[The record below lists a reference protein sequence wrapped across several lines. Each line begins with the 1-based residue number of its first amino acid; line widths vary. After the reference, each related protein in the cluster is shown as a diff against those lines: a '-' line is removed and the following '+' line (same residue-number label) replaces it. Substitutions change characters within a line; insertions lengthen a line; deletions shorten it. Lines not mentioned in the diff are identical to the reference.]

1 MVRKGTVRFHFIE
14 IFALIGQ
21 KRLKETVA
29 DLLFREG
36 RAFESMDYI
45 FCSDEELL
53 QINQEF
59 LKHDDLTDII
69 TFDLSD
75 DPAVLKGEIYISVE
89 RVKDNAMI
97 FNIPFH
103 TELARVIFHGA
114 LHLCGYND
122 KGQKDQQLMRRKEE
136 EYLAEWE
143 GRRPRS
149 T

>member
-59 LKHDDLTDII
+59 LKHDNLTDII
-69 TFDLSD
+69 TFDYSEEARIIEGD
-75 DPAVLKGEIYISVE
+75 IFISINRVE
-89 RVKDNAMI
+89 ENASKYKR
-97 FNIPFH
+97 PFLE
-103 TELARVIFHGA
+103 ELNRIMVHGV
-114 LHLCGYND
+114 LHLIGYND
-122 KGQKDQQLMRRKEE
+122 KTASQKQIMRKKENT
-136 EYLAEWE
+136 YLSLLFV
-143 GRRPRS
+143 PRE